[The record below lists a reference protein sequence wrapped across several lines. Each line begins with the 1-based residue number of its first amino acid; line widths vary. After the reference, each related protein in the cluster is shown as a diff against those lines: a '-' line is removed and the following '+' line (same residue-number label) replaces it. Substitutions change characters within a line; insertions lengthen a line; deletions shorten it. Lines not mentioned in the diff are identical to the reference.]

1 MERPGGM
8 GTWPREKARAPS
20 APGTKCRLKNIYVG
34 TLVDSCFSVPL
45 PSLHPGGQVRPRD
58 EGLGSRE
65 RCLPGSPCSPLRPGL
80 PGRPGGPAAPS
91 LPSGA
96 RHTFWVTVEARD
108 MASTPTTSQPHGA
121 SMMPLWR
128 HDRAWAGWTSHTRVH
143 PTHTLESRPHNDIYT
158 SSHHQGTPPFFRD
171 FDVYPPSGSREHTR
185 VYIQKH
191 KHRHTH
197 MQLSIPLVIHPD
209 TLITSQPHAQG
220 QTN

>member
-1 MERPGGM
+1 MERLGGL

-20 APGTKCRLKNIYVG
+20 APGTKCRLKNLYVG

-58 EGLGSRE
+58 EGLGSRG

-128 HDRAWAGWTSHTRVH
+128 HGRAWAGWTSHTRAH
-143 PTHTLESRPHNDIYT
+143 PTHTLESPHSPMIYT
-158 SSHHQGTPPFFRD
+158 HPPTTNAHL
-171 FDVYPPSGSREHTR
+171 PSPGNTH
-185 VYIQKH
+185 VYIY
-191 KHRHTH
+191 RNTNTDTH
-197 MQLSIPLVIHPD
+197 MQLSIPLVTHPD
-209 TLITSQPHAQG
+209 TQITSLPHTQG

>member
-1 MERPGGM
+1 MERPGGV

-158 SSHHQGTPPFFRD
+158 SPTTRAHLPSSGTSMSTLHLAP
-171 FDVYPPSGSREHTR
+171 GNTR
-185 VYIQKH
+185 VYIY
-191 KHRHTH
+191 RSTNTDTHTC
-197 MQLSIPLVIHPD
+197 
-209 TLITSQPHAQG
+209 
-220 QTN
+220 N